1 MPWALPWRSRNSG
14 CGRLQVLCTV
24 EAREDKQSE
33 RGGRAGDLP
42 FPAHHNAWR
51 LRSWQ
56 KGQGDT
62 SSACPTWHSPQ
73 GEVQQHHLGQHFTA
87 AGCIWRK
94 GGWCSS
100 ALQASRN
107 KTQQCSPPGPH
118 RNAYLKGIQRHPA
131 ILEGGREKAKFHAT
145 TYARGGPH
153 LAAGVH
159 SCWHFK
165 LVIHQQGLNY
175 LVNIILL
182 HSHIMPAWFHHNS
195 IPVIIL
201 AAVKNKSSKKCEVM
215 KALIA
220 FLPGSRVAM
229 PCTPAAHAD
238 NTGFVL
244 LLTHCCTPTCS
255 NKWEKV
261 FILVKRWLN
270 LLVSGFGVRG
280 QLIAIKWRN
289 NCVCCFH

>member
-1 MPWALPWRSRNSG
+1 MGFAMEKQKFKLWKAPGAVCSWSKRGQAVRE
-14 CGRLQVLCTV
+14 GR
-24 EAREDKQSE
+24 E
-33 RGGRAGDLP
+33 GRRLP
-42 FPAHHNAWR
+42 FPAHHDAWR

-62 SSACPTWHSPQ
+62 SSARPTWHSPQ
-73 GEVQQHHLGQHFTA
+73 GWGPAASPWAALYSCWLHL
-87 AGCIWRK
+87 K
-94 GGWCSS
+94 EGW
-100 ALQASRN
+100 LVL
-107 KTQQCSPPGPH
+107 QCSPGLEKQNPAMLTS
-118 RNAYLKGIQRHPA
+118 RSSSQRLFEGHPA
-131 ILEGGREKAKFHAT
+131 ILEGGKEKTKFHAT

-255 NKWEKV
+255 NKWERV

-270 LLVSGFGVRG
+270 LLVSGFGVHS

-289 NCVCCFH
+289 NYACCFH